1 MDFATYRVHAS
12 SPDEASAKA
21 WAKHP
26 QAKAIGIRYLYMG
39 WWEYTVLMEES
50 A

>member
-21 WAKHP
+21 WERHP
-26 QAKAIGIRYLYMG
+26 HAKAIGILPLHGLVGDMV
-39 WWEYTVLMEES
+39 WMEV